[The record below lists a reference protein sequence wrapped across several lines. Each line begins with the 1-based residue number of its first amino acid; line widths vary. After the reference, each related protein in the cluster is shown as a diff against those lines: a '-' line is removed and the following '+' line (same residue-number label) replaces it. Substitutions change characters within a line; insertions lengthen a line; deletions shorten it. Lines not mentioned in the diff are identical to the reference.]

1 MRLIAKKTLVKLKKK
16 NIGNRALCNEID
28 RLIAEIET
36 ANWKSEKDI
45 YRDRPD
51 ADCVHNDGFY
61 FFNIAVHRTMI
72 MIQFNPASESTV
84 VWAGTHQEYE
94 ETFNNNKKTIEKWL
108 RKREYI
114 L

>member
-16 NIGNRALCNEID
+16 NIGNRPLCREID
-28 RLIAEIET
+28 RLIREIEK
-36 ANWKSEKDI
+36 ADWKSEADI
-45 YRDRPD
+45 YKTRED

-72 MIQFNPASESTV
+72 MIQLDTESEATV
-84 VWAGTHQEYE
+84 VWAGTHQEYD
-94 ETFNNNKKTIEKWL
+94 ETFKNNKNTIEKWL